1 MNNEQAAPSTKVERL
16 TDWKKEPTVMDLKAD
31 LDAARPEHDA
41 KIQKINKWN
50 DVLNVQGQ
58 SKPPHVK
65 GRSSV
70 QPRLV
75 RRQAEWRYSALTEPF
90 LSNQKLFSVSPVTY
104 EDKAAAV
111 QNELVLNWQFR
122 TKLNRIKLVDD
133 MVRSTVDDGTC
144 ILRVGWENVTV
155 KVKEEVPTYTFY
167 SITDQE
173 SMQMLQEALQLRE
186 QDPRAFDEQVAPEWQ
201 EAVKYFDETQQP
213 VFALVT
219 GTSTVMV
226 DKVLVNRPT
235 VTVCEPAN
243 VIIDPSCGGD
253 ASKALFASY
262 SFETNKAE
270 LLKQGDRYKNLNAVN
285 WENNAPLTQ
294 QNHETKTPTDFQF
307 RDASRKKVVAEEY
320 WGFYDIDGSGTLVP
334 IVATW
339 IGDVMIRL
347 EENPFPDQQIPFV
360 IIPYLP
366 VKRDMYGETDAEFLE
381 DNQKIM
387 GALMRGLIDSFGR
400 SANAQQGI
408 AKGML
413 DALNRR
419 RYDNGQDYEFN
430 PQSHP
435 NNGIHEHKYPEIPQ
449 SAVQMIT
456 MMNQDAESLSGTKT
470 FSGGLSGE
478 AYGDVAAGIRGMLD
492 ASAKREMAILRRLA
506 DGMSQAARKIMS
518 MNAVFMSEEEIIRVT
533 NEEFVSVKR
542 EDLPGNFDLIVD
554 ISTAEIDNAKSQD
567 LGYILQTIG
576 PKVEFGFVKRVIAE
590 IIKLKRMPDLAKD
603 ILNYEPQPN
612 PHQIEMEKLELE
624 LKRKEI
630 QEIESKIALNLAN
643 ASKAKTE
650 KDLNDLNYVEQET
663 GTKHA
668 RDMDKQA
675 GQARGNQALEVTKAL
690 VKGTKEGERSGNVEA
705 AIGYNALTSATLGN

>member
-1 MNNEQAAPSTKVERL
+1 MNESQIAPNPKAARL
-16 TDWKKEPTVMDLKAD
+16 TDWKKEPSVSDLRAD
-31 LDAARPEHDA
+31 LDAARPEHDS
-41 KIQKINKWN
+41 KISKINHWN
-50 DVLNVQGQ
+50 SVLKVEGK
-58 SKPPHVK
+58 SKPPKIK

-90 LSNQKLFSVSPVTY
+90 LSNQKLFSVTPVTF

-122 TKLNRIKLVDD
+122 TKLNRIKLIDD

-155 KVKEEVPTYTFY
+155 KVPEEVPTYTFY
-167 SITDQE
+167 AINNQE
-173 SMQMLQEALQLRE
+173 DLQMLQEALQIRE
-186 QDPRAFDEQVAPEWQ
+186 QNPREFEEQVAPEWQ
-201 EAVKYFDETQQP
+201 EAVKYFDETNQP

-219 GTSTVMV
+219 GMTTVMV
-226 DKVLVNRPT
+226 DKILVNRPT
-235 VTVCEPAN
+235 ITVCEPQN

-253 ASKALFASY
+253 VSKALFASY
-262 SFETNKAE
+262 SFETNKAD
-270 LLKQGDRYKNLNAVN
+270 LLKQGARYNNLDAVN
-285 WENNAPLTQ
+285 WESNSPLTQ
-294 QNHETKTPTDFQF
+294 PEHETKTPTDFQF
-307 RDASRKKVVAEEY
+307 KDPSRKKVVAEEY
-320 WGFYDIDGSGTLVP
+320 WGFYDIDDSGTLTP

-347 EENPFPDQQIPFV
+347 EKNPFPDQQIPFI

-381 DNQKIM
+381 DNQNIM
-387 GALMRGLIDSFGR
+387 GALMRGLIDLMGR

-413 DALNRR
+413 DSLNRR
-419 RYDNGQDYEFN
+419 RFEGGQDYEFN

-435 NNGIHEHKYPEIPQ
+435 NNGIHEHKYPEVPQ
-449 SAVQMIT
+449 SAIQMIS
-456 MMNQDAESLSGTKT
+456 MMNQDAESLTGTKS
-470 FSGGLSGE
+470 FGGGLSGE
-478 AYGDVAAGIRGMLD
+478 AYGEVAAGIRGMLD

-506 DGMSQAARKIMS
+506 DGISQAARKIMA
-518 MNAVFMSEEEIIRVT
+518 MNAVFMSEEEVVRVT
-533 NEEFVSVKR
+533 NDEFVTIKR
-542 EDLPGNFDLIVD
+542 EDLEGNFDLIVD

-567 LGYILQTIG
+567 LGFILQTLG
-576 PKVEFGFVKRVIAE
+576 PKMDFGFVKRVIAE
-590 IIKLKRMPDLAKD
+590 IVKLKRMPDLAKD
-603 ILNYEPQPN
+603 ILDYDPQPS
-612 PHQIEMEKLELE
+612 PHQLELEKLELE

-630 QEIESKIALNLAN
+630 QEIESKIQLNLSN
-643 ASKAKTE
+643 AAKAKSE
-650 KDLNDLNYVEQET
+650 KEKTDLDYVEQET
-663 GTKHA
+663 GTKHV

-690 VKGTKEGERSGNVEA
+690 VKGTKDGERPGNIEA
-705 AIGYNALTSATLGN
+705 AIGYNTLTSATLGS

>member
-1 MNNEQAAPSTKVERL
+1 MNESQIAPNPKAARL
-16 TDWKKEPTVMDLKAD
+16 TDWKKEPSVSDLRAD
-31 LDAARPEHDA
+31 LDAARPEHDS
-41 KIQKINKWN
+41 KISKINHWN
-50 DVLNVQGQ
+50 SVLKVEGK
-58 SKPPHVK
+58 SKPPKIK

-90 LSNQKLFSVSPVTY
+90 LSNQKLFSVTPVTF

-122 TKLNRIKLVDD
+122 TKLNRIKLIDD

-155 KVKEEVPTYTFY
+155 KVPEEVPTYTFY
-167 SITDQE
+167 AINNQE
-173 SMQMLQEALQLRE
+173 DLQMLQEALQIRE
-186 QDPRAFDEQVAPEWQ
+186 QNPREFEEQVAPEWQ
-201 EAVKYFDETQQP
+201 EAVKYFDETNQP

-219 GTSTVMV
+219 GMTTVMV
-226 DKVLVNRPT
+226 DKILVNRPT
-235 VTVCEPAN
+235 VTVCEPQN

-253 ASKALFASY
+253 VSKALFASY
-262 SFETNKAE
+262 SFETNKAD
-270 LLKQGDRYKNLNAVN
+270 LLKQGARYNNLDAVN
-285 WENNAPLTQ
+285 WESNSPLTQ
-294 QNHETKTPTDFQF
+294 PEHETKTPTDFQF
-307 RDASRKKVVAEEY
+307 KDPSRKKVVAEEY
-320 WGFYDIDGSGTLVP
+320 WGFYDIDDSGTLTP

-347 EENPFPDQQIPFV
+347 EKNPFPDQQIPFI

-381 DNQKIM
+381 DNQNIM
-387 GALMRGLIDSFGR
+387 GALMRGLIDLMGR

-413 DALNRR
+413 DSLNRR
-419 RYDNGQDYEFN
+419 RFEGGQDYEFN
-430 PQSHP
+430 PQAHP
-435 NNGIHEHKYPEIPQ
+435 NNGIYEHKYPEVPQ
-449 SAVQMIT
+449 SAIQMIS
-456 MMNQDAESLSGTKT
+456 MMNQDAESLTGTKS
-470 FSGGLSGE
+470 FGGGLSGE

-506 DGMSQAARKIMS
+506 DGISQAARKIMA
-518 MNAVFMSEEEIIRVT
+518 MNAVFMSEEEVVRVT
-533 NEEFVSVKR
+533 NDEFVTIRR
-542 EDLPGNFDLIVD
+542 EDLEGNFDLIVD

-567 LGYILQTIG
+567 LGFILQTLG
-576 PKVEFGFVKRVIAE
+576 PKMDFGFVKRVIAE
-590 IIKLKRMPDLAKD
+590 IVKLKRMPDLAKD
-603 ILNYEPQPN
+603 ILDYDPQPS
-612 PHQIEMEKLELE
+612 PHQLELEKLELE

-630 QEIESKIALNLAN
+630 QEIESKIQLNLSN
-643 ASKAKTE
+643 AAKAKSE
-650 KDLNDLNYVEQET
+650 KEKTDLDYVEQET
-663 GTKHA
+663 GTKHV

-690 VKGTKEGERSGNVEA
+690 VKGTKEGERPGNIEA
-705 AIGYNALTSATLGN
+705 AIGYNTLTSATLGS